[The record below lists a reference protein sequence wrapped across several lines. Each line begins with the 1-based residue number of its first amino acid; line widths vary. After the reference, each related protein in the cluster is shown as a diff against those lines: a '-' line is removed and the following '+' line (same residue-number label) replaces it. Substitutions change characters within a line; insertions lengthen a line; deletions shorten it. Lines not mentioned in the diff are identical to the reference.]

1 MRIFTLIVTLF
12 AVTSLSAQRLD
23 YLTIRLLNGN
33 EYSLNIA
40 SGATINFT
48 DTSID
53 ITAQPSEPSLSFA
66 LENLKS
72 LLFVAEPTGINDVT
86 KTTVAAAF
94 DNGNLQVTAPA
105 GSIVKVYNLDGRSVA
120 TLKKSTNGNERF
132 SLPLRKGVYVV
143 RIGQQT
149 FKLLAQ

>member
-1 MRIFTLIVTLF
+1 MRILSLIVTFF
-12 AVTSLSAQRLD
+12 AVTTLSAQRLD
-23 YLTIRLLNGN
+23 YLVIRKLNGN
-33 EYSLNIA
+33 EYFLNIS

-53 ITAQPSEPSLSFA
+53 ITAKPTEPSWSYA
-66 LENLKS
+66 LESLKS

-86 KTTVAAAF
+86 NTAISATF
-94 DNGNLQVTAPA
+94 SGNTLQVTAPT
-105 GSIVKVYNLDGRSVA
+105 GSNVNVYNLDGRAVA

-132 SLPLRKGVYVV
+132 SLPLSKGVYVV

>member
-1 MRIFTLIVTLF
+1 MRILSFFVALLL
-12 AVTSLSAQRLD
+12 ATSVSAQRLD
-23 YLTIRLLNGN
+23 YLTFRLLNGN
-33 EYSLNIA
+33 EQSLNIS
-40 SGATINFT
+40 SGAVLTFAN
-48 DTSID
+48 DKL
-53 ITAQPSEPSLSFA
+53 ITQCDGQTVEIATADLNA
-66 LENLKS
+66 LFFS
-72 LLFVAEPTGINDVT
+72 AEPTSINA
-86 KTTVAAAF
+86 VATAVVKAQF
-94 DNGNLQVTAPA
+94 TGGNLQVTAPA